1 MQALKAVTEHRKIW
15 LLFAAQNIQFVYNT
29 NVGVHAYHKVLHKQS
44 PMFLWYEKEEL
55 IKDDVRF
62 KWIIESL
69 FQQSVLHG
77 QLISSS

>member
-1 MQALKAVTEHRKIW
+1 
-15 LLFAAQNIQFVYNT
+15 
-29 NVGVHAYHKVLHKQS
+29 
-44 PMFLWYEKEEL
+44 MFLWYEKEEL